1 MKPAILAAL
10 ALLVPAAATAD
21 IVCMDSDEMEAA
33 LIDWYQLQPVSW
45 TSTEN
50 SVIWASADS
59 GVWALVD
66 YDDKT
71 HMSCVLDQGEDWTE
85 GGAGMMSAAAR

>member
-1 MKPAILAAL
+1 MKPAILTAL
-10 ALLVPAAATAD
+10 ALLLPAAATAD
-21 IVCMDSDEMEAA
+21 VICMDSDEMEAA

-45 TSTEN
+45 TATEN
-50 SVIWASADS
+50 SVIWASSGS

-71 HMSCVLDQGEDWTE
+71 RMACVMDQGEDWTE
-85 GGAGMMSAAAR
+85 GGAGMLSASSR